1 MNAAILGGHMRNCV
15 RWAGLTVPA
24 CVLLFAASGAMAA
37 ARTAWTFST
46 GATYSSGD
54 YGDLTD
60 TKVFAVPFAL
70 TVRTGN
76 WKFRASIPWVSI
88 SGPALLIQT
97 PGGGDSGGG
106 PGGGPGPSG
115 GDAVGENGGSGGGSH
130 DHTGQRSGIGD
141 LNLAVTYDWDLG
153 HDFYVEPGVKL
164 KAPTASRHK
173 RIGTGKADVTVSTDL
188 VKDVDRWTFYA
199 GARRRFVGQAAGFNL
214 RSTWGAGAGASIR
227 ATRRVLFGADYDWQ
241 QSAVAGHGPSSELS
255 GWASMPLVASA
266 RLTLSATKGFTTNS
280 ARYAAAA
287 IVSYRF

>member
-1 MNAAILGGHMRNCV
+1 MTTQFWRAALCV
-15 RWAGLTVPA
+15 SAGASLISST
-24 CVLLFAASGAMAA
+24 AAQAA
-37 ARTAWTFST
+37 TRTAWTLST

-70 TVRTGN
+70 TLRTGN
-76 WKFRASIPWVSI
+76 WKFRASLPWVSI

-97 PGGGDSGGG
+97 PGGSGPSGGG

-115 GDAVGENGGSGGGSH
+115 GDAVGDDNGGSGSGSH

-141 LNLAVTYDWDLG
+141 LNLAATYDLDLG
-153 HDFYVEPGVKL
+153 HDFYLEPGVKL
-164 KAPTASRHK
+164 KIPTASRRK

-188 VKDVDRWTFYA
+188 VKDVDRWSFYA
-199 GARRRFVGQAAGFNL
+199 GARRRFVGQPTGLNL

-227 ATRRVLFGADYDWQ
+227 ATERVLVGADYDWQ
-241 QSAVAGHGPSSELS
+241 QSAVRGRGPSSEATA
-255 GWASMPLVASA
+255 WASTPLVSSA
-266 RLTLSATKGFTTNS
+266 RLTLSATKGFTSNS
-280 ARYAAAA
+280 ARYAVAA

>member
-1 MNAAILGGHMRNCV
+1 MRNPV
-15 RWAGLTVPA
+15 RWPAFCVPA
-24 CVLLFAASGAMAA
+24 CASLLAPSGATAA
-37 ARTAWTFST
+37 PHTAWTVST

-70 TVRTGN
+70 TVRAGK

-115 GDAVGENGGSGGGSH
+115 GDAVGDNGGSGGGSH

-141 LNLAVTYDWDLG
+141 LNLAATYDFDLG

-164 KAPTASRHK
+164 KVPTASRRK

-188 VKDVDRWTFYA
+188 VKDVGRWTFYA
-199 GARRRFVGQAAGFNL
+199 GARRRFVGQTPGLNL
-214 RSTWGAGAGASIR
+214 RSTWGAGTGASIR

-241 QSAVAGHGPSSELS
+241 QSAVQGRGPSSELS
-255 GWASMPLVASA
+255 GWASLPLVSRA
-266 RLTLSATKGFTTNS
+266 RLTLSATKGFTRNS

-287 IVSYRF
+287 IISYRF